1 MSDQERPNSE
11 PSKSKARPMT
21 AEQARK
27 ARLDA
32 ALRENLKRRKAQI
45 RTRGLDDIADGR
57 DQPSIFKTGRDRSGT
72 GNGNAE

>member
-1 MSDQERPNSE
+1 
-11 PSKSKARPMT
+11 MT